1 MTESKNNDKINGVPD
16 NILKLSEDII
26 GTIPS
31 MIETDYYS
39 IEALRITLKKNKI
52 IYSNKY
58 FNGSNTIYNSG
69 LIQFIDSDTLFYFIK
84 NKHENTYKFY
94 CLCKEESS
102 DSVIFYIS
110 QLKKFKTI

>member
-52 IYSNKY
+52 IYS
-58 FNGSNTIYNSG
+58 
-69 LIQFIDSDTLFYFIK
+69 
-84 NKHENTYKFY
+84 
-94 CLCKEESS
+94 
-102 DSVIFYIS
+102 
-110 QLKKFKTI
+110 KK